1 MQVRR
6 EDEEFIHS
14 LKKLG
19 AILGMVLSV
28 LAVLRIRANANDLL
42 AEQRQSLNQYASL
55 FVLTG
60 MTATNEESD
69 KDNETVSEFV
79 RNVNATRSEFD
90 ELGSEVWAKLS
101 LTGLVGTCVAAG
113 IGGLAGG
120 YLSVWIL
127 SWIGTFTMIKFIRSA
142 YGIMWR
148 IKPDFDGGKPGAVIN
163 NQGRVT
169 RDADR
174 ILPGIVKLF
183 VMAIVGLAILAITI
197 LWITG

>member
-1 MQVRR
+1 MQIRR

-14 LKKLG
+14 LKNFG

-28 LAVLRIRANANDLL
+28 LAVLRVRGNANDLL
-42 AEQRQSLNQYASL
+42 VEQRQNLNQYASL

-60 MTATNEESD
+60 MTATNEESS

-90 ELGSEVWAKLS
+90 ELGSEFWAKLS
-101 LTGLVGTCVAAG
+101 FTGLAGICVATG

-120 YLSVWIL
+120 YLSMWLL
-127 SWIGTFTMIKFIRSA
+127 SWIGTITMIKFIRSA
-142 YGIMWR
+142 YGIMLR
-148 IKPDFDGGKPGAVIN
+148 IKPDFDFGRPGAGSN
-163 NQGRVT
+163 NQGQVT

-174 ILPGIVKLF
+174 ILPGIVKLSA
-183 VMAIVGLAILAITI
+183 MAIIGLAILAIVI